1 MTKTIY
7 FALALAAAS
16 LFAQDPSSQA
26 EQQSLQKALGEAGN
40 SPVDF
45 IRALE
50 NHLKQ
55 YPNTTRRAE
64 LERALMKTAMDLND
78 DARMLLYGESVL
90 AGDPGNVQVLQ
101 HLTTALLHKGDKAS
115 AEKALDHALHLEQV
129 IQATYQNDKFVP
141 GGGRTEVKRKDDHD
155 RSLASARWV
164 RDLAA
169 CGEQLNMRPISS
181 KGRSR

>member
-1 MTKTIY
+1 MTKRICL
-7 FALALAAAS
+7 ALALALSS

-26 EQQSLQKALGEAGN
+26 EQQSLQQALGEAGN

-45 IRALE
+45 MRAIE

-55 YPNTTRRAE
+55 YPNTSRRTE

-90 AGDPGNVQVLQ
+90 VGDPDSVQVLQ

-115 AEKALDHALHLEQV
+115 AEKAPDHARHLEQA
-129 IQATYQNDKFVP
+129 IKATYKNDKFVP
-141 GGGRTEVKRKDDHD
+141 GGGRTEAKRKEDHD
-155 RSLASARWV
+155 
-164 RDLAA
+164 
-169 CGEQLNMRPISS
+169 
-181 KGRSR
+181 